1 MKAIW
6 NIVNR
11 QAAHT
16 TIQNWK
22 CVRDLTLTV
31 LDLVFV
37 FFYFDATRS
46 RSEKMRISFCWSTAV
61 LTGLHQVLWLM
72 HLHNLD
78 YSVSRSVRLCS
89 FNLKKHYRAFNSSPI
104 SSLCGWKIISEAI
117 SVTVSQKALF
127 HIRSETTSLLQLIFL
142 WEKKRC
148 FWLMTLKPYHVAV
161 FQCLSAFP
169 PQLCFPTSYK
179 NWFESCY
186 MTVGTILVYSSI
198 WDHQKSSPRCNGI
211 EKQSHKAGCWKN
223 DQLKHRSEK
232 VIALAYN
239 EKAPIYSIHIRCSEP
254 PTSPAQPLVYLGF
267 KLPTLFLVQFFLW

>member
-61 LTGLHQVLWLM
+61 LTGLHQVLWLV

-89 FNLKKHYRAFNSSPI
+89 FNLKKHYRTFNSSPI

-142 WEKKRC
+142 WEKKKMFLAHDIKAISC
-148 FWLMTLKPYHVAV
+148 CSISVPE
-161 FQCLSAFP
+161 CISSSALLPHFI
-169 PQLCFPTSYK
+169 QEL
-179 NWFESCY
+179 
-186 MTVGTILVYSSI
+186 I
-198 WDHQKSSPRCNGI
+198 W
-211 EKQSHKAGCWKN
+211 
-223 DQLKHRSEK
+223 
-232 VIALAYN
+232 
-239 EKAPIYSIHIRCSEP
+239 
-254 PTSPAQPLVYLGF
+254 
-267 KLPTLFLVQFFLW
+267 KLLYDSWNNIGVQ